1 MAELQNLESFKEEIE
16 KCVKCGACRAYCP
29 VFGAERREGRVARG
43 KVTLAQAILQGDVP
57 LKGKVLEDLSQCLLC
72 GSCRDQCPNKVPTEE
87 IVAAAR
93 RCISEQNGLSTFGK
107 AVSVVL
113 GRQMV
118 MDTLMRTGGRMNRFL
133 FKKLS
138 KDSGLRLRFP
148 GSVIFSDRTLPSLS
162 PLSFRERVSERIQG
176 KRGMPTVVFFTGCGI
191 NYLFPEIGE
200 AMLKTLAVMG
210 VTVIIPKEQVCCG
223 FPAVSAG
230 AKNTVE
236 GLAEQNLA
244 TLKKYPADYIVTAC
258 ASCHAGLTRLYS
270 DMGGEFKALA
280 NKTKDICVFL
290 MENGL
295 PEKLAALSRVK
306 ICQAKEKIN
315 VTYHDPCHLRNS
327 GITREPRAILKAL
340 SRVNFIEMNEA
351 GTCCG
356 LGGTYSVYHYDTS
369 KKIGAKK
376 AGHIANS
383 GADWVAT
390 DCPGCIIQ
398 LNDSIHHAGL
408 PQKSGHI
415 LELIARE
422 ITEFRNASHSE
433 VSEKITIPPTISQQ
447 F

>member
-1 MAELQNLESFKEEIE
+1 MAELKNLASFKEEIE

-29 VFGAERREGRVARG
+29 VFGVERREGRVARG
-43 KVTLAQAILQGDVP
+43 KVTLAQAILQGEVP
-57 LKGKVLEDLSQCLLC
+57 LQGKLLEDLSQCLLC
-72 GSCRDQCPNKVPTEE
+72 GSCHVQCPNKVPTEE

-93 RCISEQNGLSTFGK
+93 RHISEQNGLSAFGK
-107 AVSVVL
+107 AMSAVL
-113 GRQMV
+113 GRQKV
-118 MDTLMRTGGRMNRFL
+118 MDTLMQTGGRMNRFL
-133 FKKLS
+133 FKKLP

-148 GSVIFSDRTLPSLS
+148 GSVFFPDRTLPALS
-162 PLSFRERVSERIQG
+162 TTSFRERVPERIKG
-176 KRGMPTVVFFTGCGI
+176 KRGKPTVVFFTGCGI

-200 AMLKTLAVMG
+200 AMLKILHFMG

-258 ASCHAGLTRLYS
+258 ASCHAGLTRIYS
-270 DMGGEFKALA
+270 NMGDEFKALA
-280 NKTKDICVFL
+280 NKTEDICVFL
-290 MENGL
+290 MKNGL
-295 PEKLAALSRVK
+295 PEKLASFPQVK
-306 ICQAKEKIN
+306 DHQAKEKIN

-327 GITREPRAILKAL
+327 GITREPRAILKVL
-340 SRVNFIEMNEA
+340 SRVNYIEMPEA

-376 AGHIANS
+376 ARHIANS

-398 LNDSIHHAGL
+398 LNDSINHAAL
-408 PQKSGHI
+408 PQKSVHI

-422 ITEFRNASHSE
+422 IFE
-433 VSEKITIPPTISQQ
+433 
-447 F
+447 